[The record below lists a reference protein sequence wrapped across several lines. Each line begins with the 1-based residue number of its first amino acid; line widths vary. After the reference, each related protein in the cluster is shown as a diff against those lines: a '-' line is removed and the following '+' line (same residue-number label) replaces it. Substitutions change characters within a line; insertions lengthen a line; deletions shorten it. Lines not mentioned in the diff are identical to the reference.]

1 MTNLLTIY
9 LKGDWGSLLGA
20 EKSESSNH
28 TCSNQDGARC
38 KTQLFI
44 SIGVMANI
52 YSTYDEQTFRS
63 LLYDN
68 RRIGE
73 GKKFKSSY
81 RDKLRQVS
89 SNLLVSTPVKVLQL
103 PPPPAVSPIR
113 LMRTVEVG
121 NWFFD

>member
-1 MTNLLTIY
+1 MTDLFAIY

-38 KTQLFI
+38 KTQFFI
-44 SIGVMANI
+44 SIGVMAHI

-68 RRIGE
+68 RRIGGRKE
-73 GKKFKSSY
+73 VQIFLS
-81 RDKLRQVS
+81 RQTAAGQFQ
-89 SNLLVSTPVKVLQL
+89 STGVY
-103 PPPPAVSPIR
+103 
-113 LMRTVEVG
+113 TG
-121 NWFFD
+121 

>member
-1 MTNLLTIY
+1 MFNPPSGGPI
-9 LKGDWGSLLGA
+9 
-20 EKSESSNH
+20 
-28 TCSNQDGARC
+28 
-38 KTQLFI
+38 I
-44 SIGVMANI
+44 SIGVMEHI
-52 YSTYDEQTFRS
+52 YPTYDEQTFRS
-63 LLYDN
+63 LLEDN

-113 LMRTVEVG
+113 LMRTVKVG
-121 NWFFD
+121 NWF